1 MLFVLDHTSP
11 EARYFRSLFTIV
23 TRCEFVSGFSQQIFL
38 MNRIPFLLLSSIDD
52 RLVLDSLSICLYT
65 WCVIQFSRY
74 ILPFL
79 QGLVD
84 LGGLEPPTSRLSGV
98 RSNLLSYRSLNS

>member
-38 MNRIPFLLLSSIDD
+38 MNRIPFLLLSSFDD
-52 RLVLDSLSICLYT
+52 RLVLDSLSICLLL
-65 WCVIQFSRY
+65 VVDIIQFSKY
-74 ILPFL
+74 SLA
-79 QGLVD
+79 
-84 LGGLEPPTSRLSGV
+84 LSGDGGD
-98 RSNLLSYRSLNS
+98 

>member
-38 MNRIPFLLLSSIDD
+38 MNRIPFLLLSSFDD

-74 ILPFL
+74 ILSTIS
-79 QGLVD
+79 GLVENK
-84 LGGLEPPTSRLSGV
+84 GFEPLTPCVQGRCSP
-98 RSNLLSYRSLNS
+98 N